1 MNNEKI
7 DEICEK
13 LNINS
18 SEIDP
23 RKSQN
28 WFRKHSFGMIHAT
41 NFVLSSLMGLIFGLN
56 LINDP
61 YVNAGSYPYIHLNQ
75 HKTSF
80 GVLSINIVNGII
92 TIPQKKYFDLGR
104 VMRIVIVILNFIV
117 SIALSQVIF
126 NSIIPLLPPA
136 PLNES
141 ILYNVYKSPAQI
153 MSQNKKGTI
162 KYEN

>member
-1 MNNEKI
+1 MNHAKI
-7 DEICEK
+7 DYIGKK
-13 LNINS
+13 LNVNS
-18 SEIDP
+18 SEIEP

-28 WFRKHSFGMIHAT
+28 WFQRYSFWMIQVT
-41 NFVLSSLMGLIFGLN
+41 NFVLSSLMGVIFGLN
-56 LINDP
+56 LIYAP
-61 YVNAGSYPYIHLNQ
+61 YLNTGSYPYIHLNQ

-141 ILYNVYKSPAQI
+141 ILYNVYKSPREIKVQ
-153 MSQNKKGTI
+153 KKLI
-162 KYEN
+162 DMKN